1 MTVRWPM
8 VSLGEVLAR
17 HDDWIAID
25 PEARYRQVTARLWGQ
40 GLTLRGV
47 VLGAGIAA
55 TSQNRVRS
63 GQFLI
68 SRIDARHGAFG
79 LVPEDLDGAIVSND
93 FPAFD
98 VNAARALPAFV
109 RWVSKTDWFVA
120 LCKRA
125 SEGSTNRVRLR
136 EGSFLAQEIPLPP
149 LDVQRRIVERLDSIE
164 ARLNHIAA
172 LREARE
178 ADCEQLLRTL
188 MSTDASA
195 ILVPMSDLVRPRE
208 PDVTVDRSAS
218 YDFAGVYSFGR
229 GVFRAGTKTGME
241 FAYPRLSTLRAEDFT
256 YPKLMAWEG
265 ALGVVPPE
273 CDGCVVSTEFPVFE
287 VLQDRVLPE
296 VLDVHFRNPSTW
308 PQLAG
313 ASTGTNARRR
323 RLNPPDFLA
332 YQFPLP
338 SRSVQ
343 AQVAKAYQLSQEIKQ
358 RDQAI
363 TTETRA
369 ILPALLAEAFG
380 SG

>member
-1 MTVRWPM
+1 M
-8 VSLGEVLAR
+8 VPLGEVLTR

-25 PEARYRQVTARLWGQ
+25 PEMPYRQVTARLWGQ
-40 GLTLRGV
+40 GLALRGV
-47 VLGAGIAA
+47 VRGAEIAA
-55 TSQNRVRS
+55 TSQNRVRQ

-68 SRIDARHGAFG
+68 SKIDARHGAFG

-98 VNAARALPAFV
+98 VNPARALPAFV
-109 RWVSKTDWFVA
+109 RWVSKADWFVA

-136 EGSFLAQEIPLPP
+136 EGAFLAQEIPAPS
-149 LDVQRRIVERLDSIE
+149 LDAQRRIVEQLDAVE
-164 ARLNHIAA
+164 ARLSTMSA
-172 LREARE
+172 LRKERD
-178 ADCEQLLRTL
+178 ADSEQLLRTL
-188 MSTDASA
+188 MSADPATTPA
-195 ILVPMSDLVRPRE
+195 PMCDLVRLRE
-208 PDVTVDRSAS
+208 PDVMVDRSAS

-229 GVFRAGTKTGME
+229 GVFRAGTKTGMD
-241 FAYPRLSTLRAEDFT
+241 FAYPRLSTVRTGDFT

-287 VLQDRVLPE
+287 VLRDRVLPE
-296 VLDVHFRNPSTW
+296 VLDVHFRNPSIW

-323 RLNPPDFLA
+323 RLNPSDFLA

-338 SRSVQ
+338 SREVQ
-343 AQVAKAYQLSQEIKQ
+343 AQVAKAYRLSQEIRQ
-358 RDQAI
+358 RDQVIDA
-363 TTETRA
+363 ETRA